1 MSLQQFN
8 VGLYVGLEHFRFT
21 ATLIILVVSLI
32 IRQSTLQR
40 KNSAPKHCFK
50 YRTNRYKH
58 LHGTKLSLKATW
70 PRTLS
75 FYETQAFIIVFTR
88 TCSWIMSTV
97 RHIQPTS
104 LHPVSFRHVLIIF
117 SHPYP
122 GHSRSYF
129 PFRFSD

>member
-58 LHGTKLSLKATW
+58 PRGTKLSLKATW
-70 PRTLS
+70 PPPGHGLCPSMEHQLS
-75 FYETQAFIIVFTR
+75 LS
-88 TCSWIMSTV
+88 CSQGPAAGSCL
-97 RHIQPTS
+97 QSDTS
-104 LHPVSFRHVLIIF
+104 SP
-117 SHPYP
+117 HPYTL
-122 GHSRSYF
+122 F
-129 PFRFSD
+129 LSDMF